1 MKNVTVRLGVFAFF
15 ALGLA
20 TTLLRGAEIA
30 GKNSASAQKEHY
42 GYPTDWSSHQL
53 VIAGATAP
61 AALAA
66 GKKDPRHVYN
76 MVRRMAAI
84 ENENTRGHH
93 RRERHRGMKIDWA
106 VSLGNGYVPQSQYPA
121 KYSFQINTE
130 DCNNDYVLFALYL
143 ASGSG
148 TQANLVGI
156 NNLYTGATPACNSGT
171 PGQPWVAFA
180 YNTAT
185 NGGQIQTS
193 PMLSA
198 DGTKVAF
205 VESTSTGSYFHVLGL
220 PNPIPAPPAQA
231 GSVLAPQVPATNCAL
246 PTGPGCMTT
255 LKISS
260 IANTLSS
267 PWADYNND
275 SAYFG
280 TDDGTLVKIFP
291 VFGGGT
297 PQLVSNTNWPF
308 LVNFGK
314 VLSSP
319 VVDDAVGR
327 IFLGDASGNFYSVDL
342 NGPTSLNLATKT
354 LGNGASQGGIVDSPL
369 IISDPS
375 PTNPIVDQVFAFT
388 GCSTVLGLAAAVAQL
403 PANFTSGTAYQALS
417 LGGSTGNAC
426 PGSYAHM
433 GTVDNTFWTSGFGS
447 GHVVACGF
455 QSCGSGSGAC
465 PRMYEFPFLN
475 NQITT
480 ASVVKKID
488 NNKGEECSPLAEFFD
503 GTSDRV
509 FFGTGSSTS
518 GTIQSFVVG
527 NGTSIT
533 FSTVT
538 APSAL
543 GGTSG
548 IVMDNQLSNGGTNI
562 YFTTL
567 APGDVNNTSC
577 GTVTGGANAYCAV
590 KLTQAGLQ

>member
-1 MKNVTVRLGVFAFF
+1 
-15 ALGLA
+15 
-20 TTLLRGAEIA
+20 
-30 GKNSASAQKEHY
+30 
-42 GYPTDWSSHQL
+42 
-53 VIAGATAP
+53 
-61 AALAA
+61 
-66 GKKDPRHVYN
+66 

-84 ENENTRGHH
+84 ENAKHRHH
-93 RRERHRGMKIDWA
+93 RRHDEHHRMKIDWA

-130 DCNNDYVLFALYL
+130 NCNNDYVLYALYL

-148 TQANLVGI
+148 TQANIVGI

-205 VESTSTGSYFHVLGL
+205 VESTSSGSYFHVLGL

-231 GSVLAPQVPATNCAL
+231 GTVIAPQLPATNCGA
-246 PTGPGCMTT
+246 PTAPGCMTT
-255 LKISS
+255 VKISGGP
-260 IANTLSS
+260 NTLSS
-267 PWADYNND
+267 PWVDYNND
-275 SAYFG
+275 SAYIG
-280 TDDGTLVKIFP
+280 TDDGNLLKIYP
-291 VFGGGT
+291 VFGGAT
-297 PQLVSNTNWPF
+297 PQLATDTNWPF
-308 LVNFGK
+308 AVNPGK

-319 VVDDAVGR
+319 VADDVVGR
-327 IFLGDASGNFYSVDL
+327 IFLGDASGNFYAVDL
-342 NGPTSLNLATKT
+342 NAPTAANLATET
-354 LGNGASQGGIVDSPL
+354 LGNGANQGGIVDSPL
-369 IISDPS
+369 IISDPN
-375 PTNPIVDQVFAFT
+375 PTNPIIDQVFAFT

-403 PANFTSGTAYQALS
+403 PANFTTGAAYQAMS

-433 GTVDNTFWTSGFGS
+433 GTADNAFWTNGFGT
-447 GHVVACGF
+447 GHVIACGF

-465 PRMYEFPFLN
+465 PRMFEFPFIN
-475 NQITT
+475 NRITT
-480 ASVVKKID
+480 ASVIKKID

-503 GTSDRV
+503 GTTDRV
-509 FFGTGSSTS
+509 FFGSGSSTS
-518 GTIQSFVVG
+518 GSIQSFAVG

-533 FSTVT
+533 FSSVI

-562 YFTTL
+562 YFTTM
-567 APGDVNNTSC
+567 ARGTVNNANC
-577 GTVTGGANAYCAV
+577 GTVTGGALAYCAV

>member
-1 MKNVTVRLGVFAFF
+1 MKNALVRLGVFAAF
-15 ALGLA
+15 AFCLA
-20 TTLLRGAEIA
+20 PTVVTATDNADRAEEARPIV
-30 GKNSASAQKEHY
+30 HY
-42 GYPTDWSSHQL
+42 GYPIDWSSHHL

-76 MVRRMAAI
+76 MVRRMAEI
-84 ENENTRGHH
+84 EKEKRRHHH
-93 RRERHRGMKIDWA
+93 RRDEHKGVKIDWA

-121 KYSFQINTE
+121 KYGFQINTE
-130 DCNNDYVLFALYL
+130 DCNNDYALFALYL

-148 TQANLVGI
+148 TQANIVGI
-156 NNLYTGATPACNSGT
+156 NNLYTGATPACHG
-171 PGQPWVAFA
+171 GQPWVAFA

-193 PMLSA
+193 PMLST

-220 PNPIPAPPAQA
+220 PSPIPVPPAQT
-231 GSVLAPQVPATNCAL
+231 GTVTAPQVPTTNCL
-246 PTGPGCMTT
+246 VPTAPGCMTT
-255 LKISS
+255 LKFSS
-260 IANTLSS
+260 VANTLSS
-267 PWADYNND
+267 PWVDYNND
-275 SAYFG
+275 SAYVG
-280 TDDGTLVKIFP
+280 TDNGTLVKINP

-297 PQLVSNTNWPF
+297 PQLVSNANWPF
-308 LVNFGK
+308 VVSSGK
-314 VLSSP
+314 VLSGP
-319 VVDDAVGR
+319 VVDDAASR
-327 IFLGDASGNFYSVDL
+327 IFVGDTSGNFYGVDL
-342 NGPTSLNLATKT
+342 NAPTAANLATET
-354 LGNGASQGGIVDSPL
+354 LGNGANQGGIVDSPL
-369 IISDPS
+369 IISDPK
-375 PTNPIVDQVFAFT
+375 NIVADQVFAFT
-388 GCSTVLGLAAAVAQL
+388 GCSTVFGLAAAVAQL
-403 PANFTSGTAYQALS
+403 PANFTSGAAYQAQT

-433 GTVDNTFWTSGFGS
+433 GNVDNAFWTNGFAS
-447 GHVVACGF
+447 GHLIACGF
-455 QSCGSGSGAC
+455 QSCGTGSGAC
-465 PRMYEFPFLN
+465 PRMYEFPFVN
-475 NQITT
+475 NQISTYS
-480 ASVVKKID
+480 ARQKID
-488 NNKGEECSPLAEFFD
+488 NTKGEECSPIAEFFD
-503 GTSDRV
+503 GTTDRA
-509 FFGTGSSTS
+509 FFGIGSTGSGS
-518 GTIQSFVVG
+518 IQSFVV

-567 APGDVNNTSC
+567 GRGDINSTSC

>member
-1 MKNVTVRLGVFAFF
+1 MTNATVRLGVIAV
-15 ALGLA
+15 AVLGLA
-20 TTLLRGAEIA
+20 TTLVRAAETADKSTAARA
-30 GKNSASAQKEHY
+30 GEHY
-42 GYPTDWSSHQL
+42 GYPTDWSSQRL
-53 VIAGATAP
+53 VLAGATAP

-84 ENENTRGHH
+84 ENEKRHHDHRHDEHH
-93 RRERHRGMKIDWA
+93 RMKIDWA

-130 DCNNDYVLFALYL
+130 DCNNDYTLFALYL

-148 TQANLVGI
+148 TQANIVGI
-156 NNLYTGATPACNSGT
+156 NNLYTGATPACNG
-171 PGQPWVAFA
+171 GQPWVAFA

-198 DGTKVAF
+198 NGAKVAF

-220 PNPIPAPPAQA
+220 PNPIPAPPAQT
-231 GSVLAPQVPATNCAL
+231 GTVLAPQVPATNCAS

-255 LKISS
+255 LQISS
-260 IANTLSS
+260 GPNTYSS
-267 PWADYNND
+267 PWVDYNND
-275 SAYFG
+275 SAYIG
-280 TDDGTLVKIFP
+280 TDSGTLVKIFP

-297 PQLVSNTNWPF
+297 PQAVNSTNWPF
-308 LVNFGK
+308 LVSSGK

-327 IFLGDASGNFYSVDL
+327 IFLGDLSGNFYGVDL
-342 NGPTSLNLATKT
+342 NAPTAANLATEA

-375 PTNPIVDQVFAFT
+375 PTPIIDQVFAFT

-403 PANFTSGTAYQALS
+403 PANFASGAAYQAMS

-426 PGSYAHM
+426 PGSNAHM
-433 GTVDNTFWTSGFGS
+433 GSVDNTFWTKGFAT
-447 GHVVACGF
+447 GHLIACGF
-455 QSCGSGSGAC
+455 QSCGTGSGAC
-465 PRMYEFPFLN
+465 PKMYDFPFLN

-480 ASVVKKID
+480 ASVSKKID

-503 GTSDRV
+503 GTNDRI
-509 FFGTGSSTS
+509 FFGSGSSTS
-518 GTIQSFVVG
+518 GEIQSFIVG
-527 NGTSIT
+527 NGTAIT

-562 YFTTL
+562 YFSTL
-567 APGDVNNTSC
+567 ARGDVNNTTC
-577 GTVTGGANAYCAV
+577 GTVAGGANAYCAV